1 MLDRLSSRLPD
12 LRTRDRDDAAIAFLD
27 AAATLADVLTFYQ
40 ERIANEAYLRT
51 ATERL
56 SIIELANL
64 VGYRARPGVAAT
76 GYLAFTLDAGY
87 RGPVPAGTRAS
98 SLPAP
103 GELPQS
109 FETTADLDAR
119 AEWNLLRPRLTM
131 PQPVSN
137 TLRKLDETSDDTET
151 SGWIYL
157 SGIQTKLT
165 VNDASNAKYLDTT
178 VVPVEVELGT
188 PRKRAVVRAVTR
200 GFGTFLGPPYVFT
213 EYNDALAYLGW
224 SPEYTAFI
232 AIAVSDTTSL
242 EAVKSGIRARLP
254 EADVWS
260 ADEFA
265 SSSSSYWLIQTG
277 AGGALLTAAT
287 LGFLVGLVIV
297 SQNMYAIT
305 LENIEEFATLKALGA
320 SNVDV
325 ATIVSL
331 QALISGAIGTAIGMI
346 AAVPGVG
353 FASNL
358 IPWIFLPGW
367 LVILV
372 AAIGIAMCL
381 AAGLVAVRPAMN
393 IDPARVFRA

>member
-1 MLDRLSSRLPD
+1 MFLVAWRNLVADHVRFAVTL
-12 LRTRDRDDAAIAFLD
+12 TGIAFAVLLMILEGSLLVGFAR
-27 AAATLADVLTFYQ
+27 AA
-40 ERIANEAYLRT
+40 
-51 ATERL
+51 
-56 SIIELANL
+56 SNL
-64 VGYRARPGVAAT
+64 V
-76 GYLAFTLDAGY
+76 
-87 RGPVPAGTRAS
+87 RAS
-98 SLPAP
+98 GADIWVTARGVKAFDLPAP
-103 GELPQS
+103 LPDR
-109 FETTADLDAR
+109 FRDLVRGVDGVERADRLVAGFTSWLPPSGDAR
-119 AEWNLLRPRLTM
+119 TVLLVGADRGIRGRFPHPRIGD
-131 PQPVSN
+131 S
-137 TLRKLDETSDDTET
+137 S
-151 SGWIYL
+151 
-157 SGIQTKLT
+157 T
-165 VNDASNAKYLDTT
+165 VAFESIVVDASNAKYLDTT